1 MLTSSEE
8 DEEEQNEKGKSD
20 SIENDPSAFAKIL
33 NKFCQFINFYT

>member
-20 SIENDPSAFAKIL
+20 SIENDPTAFAKII
-33 NKFCQFINFYT
+33 NKYFQFINY